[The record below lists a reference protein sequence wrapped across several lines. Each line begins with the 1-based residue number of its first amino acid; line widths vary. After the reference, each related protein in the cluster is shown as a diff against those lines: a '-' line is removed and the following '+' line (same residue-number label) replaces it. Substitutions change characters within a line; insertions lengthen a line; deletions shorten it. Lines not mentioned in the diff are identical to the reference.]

1 MIKIHIHFPSINIK
15 LYVKYLSPK
24 VIKRVWAMKKY
35 MKIKD
40 AMPKS
45 MSQKKR
51 ERNNGHKDAHL
62 SENNGYKDTR

>member
-1 MIKIHIHFPSINIK
+1 MIKIHVHFPSINIK

-24 VIKRVWAMKKY
+24 VIKRVWAIYIYIYIY

-45 MSQKKR
+45 ISQKKR
-51 ERNNGHKDAHL
+51 EKQWAQRCPP
-62 SENNGYKDTR
+62 E

>member
-1 MIKIHIHFPSINIK
+1 MIKIHVHIPFIKIK

-24 VIKRVWAMKKY
+24 AIKRVWAMKK
-35 MKIKD
+35 MRIKD

-51 ERNNGHKDAHL
+51 KTMGTKMP
-62 SENNGYKDTR
+62 T